1 MGVIYSNGRICYK
14 HSVATV
20 AYFVTAVSYGC
31 NLLVTSTLS
40 ANRIKH
46 FTNITVRS
54 IPVTEE
60 KVYTPNHTYTLL
72 SIYLSIC
79 LSACLSV

>member
-1 MGVIYSNGRICYK
+1 MGVIYSSGRICYK

-31 NLLVTSTLS
+31 NLLVTSTLW

-46 FTNITVRS
+46 FTNITVS
-54 IPVTEE
+54 M
-60 KVYTPNHTYTLL
+60 L
-72 SIYLSIC
+72 
-79 LSACLSV
+79 